1 MFNADKYDE
10 TTGHYAGN
18 LDLSDYTHPLPVGLA
33 SVGGYLYLSGYSHP
47 LPAGLASVGGGIYLS
62 DYTHPLPVGL
72 ASVGGDLYLRGYT
85 HPLPVGLAS
94 VGGNLHLRDYTHPL
108 PVGLASVGGYLYLSG
123 YSHPLAA
130 GLASV
135 GGDLYLDGYSHPL
148 PAGLA
153 GDITIPIIPEIDA
166 QILAA
171 IENGGTLE
179 MGDWHTCDITHCRAG
194 WAIHLAGENGR
205 LLEMRVGSAAAGAL
219 IYQASRGS
227 YPDFYA
233 LNDVAMADLRQCAG
247 KA

>member
-18 LDLSDYTHPLPVGLA
+18 L
-33 SVGGYLYLSGYSHP
+33 YLRGYSHP
-47 LPAGLASVGGGIYLS
+47 LPAGLASVGGNLYLS
-62 DYTHPLPVGL
+62 
-72 ASVGGDLYLRGYT
+72 GYT

-94 VGGNLHLRDYTHPL
+94 VGGNL
-108 PVGLASVGGYLYLSG
+108 YLS
-123 YSHPLAA
+123 
-130 GLASV
+130 
-135 GGDLYLDGYSHPL
+135 GYSHPL

-179 MGDWHTCDITHCRAG
+179 MGDWHTCDTTHCRAG

-205 LLEMRVGSAAAGAL
+205 LLELRVGSAAAGAL

-233 LNDVAMADLRQCAG
+233 LNEAAMADLRQCAG

>member
-33 SVGGYLYLSGYSHP
+33 SVGGNLYLS
-47 LPAGLASVGGGIYLS
+47 
-62 DYTHPLPVGL
+62 
-72 ASVGGDLYLRGYT
+72 
-85 HPLPVGLAS
+85 
-94 VGGNLHLRDYTHPL
+94 
-108 PVGLASVGGYLYLSG
+108 
-123 YSHPLAA
+123 
-130 GLASV
+130 
-135 GGDLYLDGYSHPL
+135 GYSHPL

-179 MGDWHTCDITHCRAG
+179 MEDWHTCDTTHCRAG
-194 WAIHLAGENGR
+194 WVIHLAGENGR